1 MTKTTDEVE
10 KFIELRAR
18 GLSYDKIADEIGT
31 SKPTLLKWSGQY
43 SKEIAQAQ
51 FFELNNILTQYG
63 LMRQGR
69 VEVVAEML
77 GAVLKEMRLRAES
90 GNFSDV
96 KTDKLFELAVAL
108 ESRLERETESKKL
121 DVSISGRQELDWMLG
136 SWAEVD

>member
-10 KFIELRAR
+10 KFIELRAK

-43 SKEIAQAQ
+43 SNELAKAQ
-51 FFELNNILTQYG
+51 FFELNNLLTQYG
-63 LMRQGR
+63 LMRRGR

-77 GAVLKEMRLRAES
+77 GAVLKELKLRAS
-90 GNFSDV
+90 VGDFTDV
-96 KTDKLFELAVAL
+96 KTDKLFDLAVAL
-108 ESRLERETESKKL
+108 ENRLQRETESRRL
-121 DVSISGRQELDWMLG
+121 DVSISGKAELDYMLG